1 MTVSASRSQ
10 NRASYRN
17 RPVPIPAA
25 FVPSHHNVH
34 FCVRGA
40 QVISSMRPATDH
52 FGNGIA
58 CITNVTDASCPPAP
72 IQIPIALRINPATA
86 QRPAVSSPEACPT
99 PAIQVMR
106 VPIRPRPTAGIRQPL
121 TRAVILRTVSNDCF
135 RRAKQ
140 TSRRRCPWRPS
151 TLSGTCEN
159 ADMPCQR
166 TRQLIGSKDRPPS
179 VADFVTTTTGSVS
192 INRLT
197 SGFETQP
204 RLVRKIAAAPSS
216 ADQGSSWRR
225 GEPLNQSM
233 EL

>member
-1 MTVSASRSQ
+1 LAEDADRDSRRRRVLPRSFSRSRTADLCLPGLWCADDHHRDLGVRTTDPCAAITARCCMTVSASRSQ

-121 TRAVILRTVSNDCF
+121 TRAVILRTVSNNSVERSRHRAVDALGG
-135 RRAKQ
+135 RRPLAELAK
-140 TSRRRCPWRPS
+140 
-151 TLSGTCEN
+151 TLIC
-159 ADMPCQR
+159 
-166 TRQLIGSKDRPPS
+166 
-179 VADFVTTTTGSVS
+179 
-192 INRLT
+192 
-197 SGFETQP
+197 
-204 RLVRKIAAAPSS
+204 LVK
-216 ADQGSSWRR
+216 GL
-225 GEPLNQSM
+225 GN
-233 EL
+233 